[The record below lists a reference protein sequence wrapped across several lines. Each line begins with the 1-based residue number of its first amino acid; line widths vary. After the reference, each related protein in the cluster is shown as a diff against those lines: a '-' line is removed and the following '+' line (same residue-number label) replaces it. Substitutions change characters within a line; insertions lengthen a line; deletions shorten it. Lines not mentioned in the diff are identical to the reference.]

1 MNKNKTSFLPY
12 IFILPISV
20 LLVSFYILPIFMSL
34 GLSFTDYKGYGEISF
49 VGIAN
54 YTNLLTDSFFITAL
68 KNTFFY
74 VLIIVPIQLV
84 LSLCFAFLIDANAK
98 SFLAK
103 ALKSILFFPVISSMV
118 LVSVVWRTLL
128 NGDLSPLNQIFLIFG
143 LSVDWLSP
151 DFAKYTIVM
160 ISVWKNVGYFMIIY
174 LAGLTQIP
182 KTYYEAAKVDGAS
195 IWSEFIHITVP
206 LLRRSTI
213 LVVFLSSIWALQI
226 FDLVYMLTG
235 GGPANS
241 TTSLVFRM
249 YEIAFKEYN
258 VSYAMAVANV
268 LLFISAL
275 ITIAQRKLL
284 RKGD

>member
-1 MNKNKTSFLPY
+1 MNRDKINIRAY

-20 LLVSFYILPIFMSL
+20 LLISFYIVPILMSF
-34 GLSFTDYKGYGEISF
+34 GLSFTDYKGYGEIAFIGMS
-49 VGIAN
+49 N
-54 YTNLLTDSFFITAL
+54 YAKLFSDDFFITAL
-68 KNTFFY
+68 QNTFFY
-74 VLIIVPIQLV
+74 VIIILPIQVV
-84 LSLCFAFLIDANAK
+84 LSLFFAALIDAYCK
-98 SFLAK
+98 TFLAR
-103 ALKSILFFPVISSMV
+103 ALKTILFFPVISSMV

-143 LSVDWLSP
+143 LSMDWLSP
-151 DFAKYTIVM
+151 EMAKYSIVM
-160 ISVWKNVGYFMIIY
+160 ISVWKNIGYFMIIY
-174 LAGLTQIP
+174 LAGLSQIP
-182 KTYYEAAKVDGAS
+182 KAYYEAAKVDGAS
-195 IWSEFIHITVP
+195 IWSEFIHITIP

-213 LVVFLSSIWALQI
+213 LVVFLSTMWALQI

-235 GGPANS
+235 GGPANA

-268 LLFISAL
+268 LIFISAL
-275 ITIAQRKLL
+275 ITIAQRKLI